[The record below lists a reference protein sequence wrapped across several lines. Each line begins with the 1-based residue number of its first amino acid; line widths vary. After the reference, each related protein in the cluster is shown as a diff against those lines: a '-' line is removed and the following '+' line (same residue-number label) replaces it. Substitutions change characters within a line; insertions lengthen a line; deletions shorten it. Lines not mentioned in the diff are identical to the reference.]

1 MSGNAASKTSVNSSV
16 FSRLESNVRSYCRSF
31 PAVFQSAK
39 GAQLY
44 DEHGNAYLDFFAGAG
59 ALNYGHNPDAI
70 KQRLID
76 YLQRDGITHGLDLY
90 TGAKQQF
97 IETFQNLVLA
107 PRGLQYKL
115 QFCGPTGTNAVE
127 AALKLA
133 RKVTQ
138 RTGVFAFM
146 GGYHGM
152 SLGALA
158 ATSNRQ
164 SRAGAGLALHD
175 VTFMP
180 FPAKGFSATF
190 DTIEYLRMVLSDG
203 HSGIEVPAAIIVE
216 PVQAEGGINMA
227 PAEWLQRLRR
237 LCDEYHILLIADEIQ
252 VGCGRTGPF
261 FAFERAGI
269 VPDMV
274 TLSKSI
280 SGYGL
285 PMSLVLMKPELDV
298 WSPGEHN
305 GTFRGHQLAFVAAAA
320 ALECFSMQNVEART
334 LRRGG
339 EVKTFLEQ
347 EVKPLH
353 AAIETRGAGLIW
365 GIDVAGAGGE
375 ALARRVA
382 QRCFEHKL
390 IIERAGR
397 NDTVLKIMPPLTI
410 EPCQLRQG
418 LAIVRDALRD
428 CLAAPQRK
436 PTRPRAGGR
445 GAAVRVRELGKTP
458 QQVAG
463 GR

>member
-1 MSGNAASKTSVNSSV
+1 MSANAASNFIVDTSV
-16 FSRLESNVRSYCRSF
+16 FTRLESNVRSYCRSF
-31 PAVFQSAK
+31 PAVFQRAK

-76 YLQRDGITHGLDLY
+76 YLQNDGITHGLDMY

-97 IETFQNLVLA
+97 IETFNTRVLE
-107 PRGLQYKL
+107 PKGLHYKL

-133 RKVTQ
+133 RKVTK

-158 ATSNRQ
+158 ATSNRD
-164 SRAGAGLALHD
+164 SRAGAGLPLHD

-180 FPAKGFSATF
+180 FPAGGFSATF

-203 HSGIEVPAAIIVE
+203 HSGIDIPAAIIVE
-216 PVQAEGGINMA
+216 PIQAEGGINIA
-227 PAEWLQRLRR
+227 PADWLRRLRL

-285 PMSLVLMKPELDV
+285 PMSLLLMKPELDV

-305 GTFRGHQLAFVAAAA
+305 GTFRGHQLAFVAATA
-320 ALECFSMQNVEART
+320 ALEQFAADDFETRT
-334 LRRGG
+334 LRRER
-339 EVKTFLEQ
+339 EVRTFLEQ
-347 EVKPLH
+347 EIKPLH
-353 AAIETRGAGLIW
+353 GAIEIRGAGLIW
-365 GIDVAGAGGE
+365 GIDVRDAGGE
-375 ALARRVA
+375 TLARQVA
-382 QRCFEHKL
+382 QRCFEKKL

-410 EPCQLRQG
+410 EAAQLRQG
-418 LAIVRDALRD
+418 LVILRDALHD
-428 CLAAPQRK
+428 HLAPAQRHD
-436 PTRPRAGGR
+436 PVPAGIRRRASG
-445 GAAVRVRELGKTP
+445 RVRELS
-458 QQVAG
+458 
-463 GR
+463 RM